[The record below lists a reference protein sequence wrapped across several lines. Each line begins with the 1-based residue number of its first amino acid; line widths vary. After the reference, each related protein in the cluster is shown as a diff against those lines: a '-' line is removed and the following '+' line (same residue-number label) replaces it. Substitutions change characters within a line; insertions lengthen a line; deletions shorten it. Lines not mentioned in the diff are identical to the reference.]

1 MRGTRSYILVIEDE
15 PGVRD
20 NMARFLTLEG
30 YRVEKAA
37 NGAQGIEIALRAPP
51 DLVLCDL
58 MMPGI
63 DGFGVL
69 ARLRAE
75 PRTAAIPFI
84 FLTANAEP
92 KNAQTGFLLGAD
104 DYLAKPVDLDV
115 LGAAIAKRL
124 AGDAKEGS

>member
-1 MRGTRSYILVIEDE
+1 MRGARSYILVIEDE

-20 NMARFLTLEG
+20 NMGRFLTLEG

-75 PRTAAIPFI
+75 PRTAAVPFI

-115 LGAAIAKRL
+115 LGAAIARRL
-124 AGDAKEGS
+124 AG